1 MQTELDVGLLP
12 APLPERVRVPRQ
24 LGFAKTQV
32 LRPLHDVNQC
42 CIELL
47 VKAACT
53 DSSGLPLVRQFGPIL
68 RRMTADARERAALK
82 AFLLVDMEFAN
93 GSWWQL
99 VKNHPAR
106 PLPPAQASY
115 FSRAHA
121 IQLSRATLT
130 LTWHSVRTNGWEACL
145 LGVHPTVAEL
155 IGTFSLT
162 EIERIVER
170 QYRHVRP
177 RWEDR
182 PAVWQLLL
190 ESACSQDIRLMR
202 EFTLRGLQLIAGELL

>member
-1 MQTELDVGLLP
+1 MQTDLDVGSLP
-12 APLPERVRVPRQ
+12 PSLPERARVPREF
-24 LGFAKTQV
+24 GYAKTQV
-32 LRPLHDVNQC
+32 LRPLHDVNQR

-53 DSSGLPLVRQFGPIL
+53 DGSDLPLVRQFGSIL
-68 RRMTADARERAALK
+68 RRLTADAQERAALK

-93 GSWWQL
+93 SSWWQL
-99 VKNHPAR
+99 IKNQPAR
-106 PLPPAQASY
+106 PLPPPQTCY

-121 IQLSRATLT
+121 VQLARATLT
-130 LTWHSVRTNGWEACL
+130 LTWHSVRANGSEACL
-145 LGVHPTVAEL
+145 LGVHPVVAEL

-182 PAVWQLLL
+182 PSVWQQLL
-190 ESACSQDIRLMR
+190 ESACSPDIRLMR
-202 EFTLRGLQLIAGELL
+202 EFSLRGLQLIAGELI